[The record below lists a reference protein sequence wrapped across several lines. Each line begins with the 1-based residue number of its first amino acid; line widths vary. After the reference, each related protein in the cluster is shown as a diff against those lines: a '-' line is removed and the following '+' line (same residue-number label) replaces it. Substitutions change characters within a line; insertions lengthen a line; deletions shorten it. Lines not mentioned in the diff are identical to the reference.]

1 MNKILQDLIN
11 TGEVVSFIDDVIVE
25 IKGEEKHDNVVKE
38 VIKRLAENY
47 LYVKPEKCKQKV
59 RKVEFLGVVIEQERT
74 KRKEEKVKAVLDQPV
89 PKLVKDIQKFLELAN
104 YYRRFVGEFAKIARL
119 LHELIRKEQKWEWE
133 IEQEKSFEVLRK
145 WFTKELVLVAP
156 DLDKK
161 MRMEVDVLDYA
172 IGKVLSMEC
181 NDRRQRPVAYLS
193 KSLNETER
201 NYEIHNKKMLVVI
214 RELENWRHLLEGVKF
229 KFEIWTDYKNL
240 EYFMK
245 AQKLN

>member
-1 MNKILQDLIN
+1 M
-11 TGEVVSFIDDVIVE
+11 
-25 IKGEEKHDNVVKE
+25 
-38 VIKRLAENY
+38 
-47 LYVKPEKCKQKV
+47 
-59 RKVEFLGVVIEQERT
+59 
-74 KRKEEKVKAVLDQPV
+74 
-89 PKLVKDIQKFLELAN
+89 ELAN

-181 NDRRQRPVAYLS
+181 NDRR
-193 KSLNETER
+193 
-201 NYEIHNKKMLVVI
+201 
-214 RELENWRHLLEGVKF
+214 
-229 KFEIWTDYKNL
+229 
-240 EYFMK
+240 
-245 AQKLN
+245 